1 MYDMS
6 TTLTVR
12 TGDRLDAT
20 LRSLARSQGVN
31 LSELVRSILEDA
43 VDELSLAERAS
54 HLGGR
59 LELEPDGIDGWRSQI
74 RERNWRT

>member
-1 MYDMS
+1 MYDVS

-12 TGDRLDAT
+12 TGDRLDAA

-31 LSELVRSILEDA
+31 LSEMVRWILQDA
-43 VDELSLAERAS
+43 VDELSLAERAG

-59 LELEPDGIDGWRSQI
+59 LKLEAKGTDSWRSQL